1 MNLTGKGWGFRPH
14 CHIKYLPF
22 PSSSLRTFINSMVES
37 YPLNSGEYNHFAELK
52 PTSELGGFPN
62 RVIKIKAPSQDPQPC
77 RAQRD
82 PRTGGAVPGK
92 LFPLFPPCFLH
103 TSSQKPEVSSLSRRT
118 VQTCPSF
125 QGFNHKNTTSALI
138 SSSAD
143 FIWTAKDWG
152 VTANLWFKIKRVTAQ
167 LSFEKQPF
175 LLSGAH

>member
-1 MNLTGKGWGFRPH
+1 MNPLLPLGDNLPCLWWSKKLLKTKETVVNITGKGWGFRPH

-52 PTSELGGFPN
+52 PISELGGFPN

-92 LFPLFPPCFLH
+92 LFL
-103 TSSQKPEVSSLSRRT
+103 VSSIQAVRNLRSPH
-118 VQTCPSF
+118 CH
-125 QGFNHKNTTSALI
+125 NALCRP
-138 SSSAD
+138 ALH
-143 FIWTAKDWG
+143 F
-152 VTANLWFKIKRVTAQ
+152 RVSIT
-167 LSFEKQPF
+167 KTQPV
-175 LLSGAH
+175 L